1 MNIKTE
7 SNDGVIYQFED
18 LFTLEED
25 QEVQVVIDI
34 TYSGNIDE
42 DGNQVLE
49 LEWTSVE
56 SESNPSLDKE
66 IIRQCNKILECGREE
81 TIALFLF
88 NHYRKSEIKFDPL
101 AAGKTARNT

>member
-1 MNIKTE
+1 MNIKNE

-42 DGNQVLE
+42 DGNEVLE
-49 LEWTSVE
+49 LEWAAVE
-56 SESNPSLDKE
+56 SESNPSLDE
-66 IIRQCNKILECGREE
+66 ETVQQCNKILECGREE

-88 NHYRKSEIKFDPL
+88 NHYRKSGIKFDP
-101 AAGKTARNT
+101 NHYEFDEVV